1 MKLKDLKTLCIVI
14 VISALFTACQKEVDF
29 QDIANNP
36 APGGGTTNNS
46 IIGTWNFVGMVASTR
61 SSVVAGTGPAEE
73 KAVTSYGFISEKNV
87 GTITIDAATITSS
100 GVGYSIDTVVTSEF
114 YLGGVLIDT
123 INTDFAFDMPVS
135 SAVAPYK
142 AVGSDSIYF
151 SSGFLTLDPSAGV
164 TPTTAAGSKISW
176 SGDTLLIKTIV
187 VENRTES
194 VNGVTATIANNISQV
209 VKLKK

>member
-1 MKLKDLKTLCIVI
+1 MKLNDLKTLLIVI
-14 VISALFTACQKEVDF
+14 VISGLFTACQKEVDF
-29 QDIANNP
+29 QDITNNP
-36 APGGGTTNNS
+36 VPGGGTTNNS
-46 IIGTWNFVGMVASTR
+46 IIGTWNFVGMVASTS

-73 KAVTSYGFISEKNV
+73 KALTHYGFISENNV
-87 GTITIDAATITSS
+87 GTVTINATTITSA
-100 GVGYSIDTVVTSEF
+100 GVGYAIDTVVTTEF

-123 INTDFAFDMPVS
+123 FHTDFAIDMPLS

-142 AVGSDSIYF
+142 AVGSDSLYF
-151 SSGFLTLDPSAGV
+151 SSGFLTLDPSAGA

-176 SGDTLLIKTIV
+176 SGDTLLIKTVV
-187 VENRTES
+187 VENRTED

>member
-1 MKLKDLKTLCIVI
+1 MKQKDLPGLFIVI
-14 VISALFTACQKEVDF
+14 AISTLFIACQKEVDF
-29 QDIANNP
+29 QDITNNP
-36 APGGGTTNNS
+36 PPGGGTTNNS

-73 KAVTSYGFISEKNV
+73 KAISYYGFISENNV
-87 GTITIDAATITSS
+87 GTVTINAATITSA
-100 GVGYSIDTVVTSEF
+100 GVGYSIDTIVTTEF

-123 INTDFAFDMPVS
+123 FHTDFAFDMPLT

-151 SSGFLTLDPSAGV
+151 SSGFLTLDPTAGA
-164 TPTTAAGSKISW
+164 TPTAATGSKISW
-176 SGDTLLIKTIV
+176 SGDTLLIKTVI

-194 VNGVTATIANNISQV
+194 VNGVMATISDNISQV

>member
-1 MKLKDLKTLCIVI
+1 MKLNDPNTLFIIIVM
-14 VISALFTACQKEVDF
+14 STLFTACQKEVDF
-29 QDIANNP
+29 QDITNNP
-36 APGGGTTNNS
+36 PPGGGTTNNS
-46 IIGTWNFVGMVASTR
+46 IIGTWNFVGMVASTS

-73 KAVTSYGFISEKNV
+73 KAISSYGFISQNNV
-87 GTITIDAATITSS
+87 GTVTINATTVTSA
-100 GVGYSIDTVVTSEF
+100 GVGYSIDTVVTTEF

-123 INTDFAFDMPVS
+123 FHTDFAFDMPLS
-135 SAVAPYK
+135 SAVAPYT

-151 SSGFLTLDPSAGV
+151 SSGFLTLGPSAGV

-176 SGDTLLIKTIV
+176 SGDTLLLKTVI

-194 VNGVTATIANNISQV
+194 VNGVAATIANNISQV

>member
-1 MKLKDLKTLCIVI
+1 MKLNDLNRLFIVI
-14 VISALFTACQKEVDF
+14 AISTFFAACQKEVDF
-29 QDIANNP
+29 QDMNNP
-36 APGGGTTNNS
+36 APGGGTANNS

-73 KAVTSYGFISEKNV
+73 KAITSYGFISEKNV
-87 GTITIDAATITSS
+87 GTVTINATTITSA
-100 GVGYSIDTVVTSEF
+100 GVGYSIDTVVTTEF

-123 INTDFAFDMPVS
+123 FHTDFAIDMPLS
-135 SAVAPYK
+135 SGVAPYK
-142 AVGSDSIYF
+142 AVGTDSLYF
-151 SSGFLTLDPSAGV
+151 SSGFLTLDPSAGA
-164 TPTTAAGSKISW
+164 TPTAATGSKISW
-176 SGDTLLIKTIV
+176 SGDTLLLKTIV